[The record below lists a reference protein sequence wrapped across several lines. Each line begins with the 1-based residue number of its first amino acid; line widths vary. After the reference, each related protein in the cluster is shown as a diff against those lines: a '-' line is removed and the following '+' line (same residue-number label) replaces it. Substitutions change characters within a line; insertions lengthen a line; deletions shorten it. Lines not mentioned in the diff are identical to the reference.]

1 MSRTIVGLFKD
12 RAQAEQAV
20 RDLVDEGI
28 DRDDISVVA
37 RDGERGV
44 ADVSDD
50 NVGDTATGAVAGAG
64 GGAVLGGLAG
74 VLLGLGALAIPGIGP
89 IIAAGPIVAG
99 LTGAGI
105 GAATG
110 GLVGALVSAG
120 VPEGEAKYYEEGV
133 RQGGALVIVK
143 NGDAAV
149 GVEDILQR
157 NGAYD
162 TRGRSEQP
170 FAETEASYDRS
181 AADVAPEYGRAGA
194 ERDVAIPVVEEQLE
208 VGKRQ
213 VERGGVRVHTN
224 VEEIPVEQ
232 DVSLRDERV
241 YVERR
246 PVDRPI
252 TEADEAALQNTGFE
266 LRERTERPVVDKQA
280 RVVEEV
286 VINKDVTEH
295 QERVSDTVRR
305 TDVDVEDTRGNVD
318 RGPTRR
324 AS

>member
-12 RAQAEQAV
+12 RARAEQAV
-20 RDLVDEGI
+20 RDLVDAGI

-44 ADVSDD
+44 ADVSTDG
-50 NVGDTATGAVAGAG
+50 VSDTTTGAVAGAG

-74 VLLGLGALAIPGIGP
+74 ILLGLGALAIPGIGP
-89 IIAAGPIVAG
+89 IVAAGPIVAG

-120 VPEGEAKYYEEGV
+120 VPEDEAKYYEEGV
-133 RQGGALVIVK
+133 RQGGSLVIVK

-149 GVEDILQR
+149 GVEEILER

-162 TRGRSEQP
+162 TRGRSGRP
-170 FAETEASYDRS
+170 FAETGESYDRGV
-181 AADVAPEYGRAGA
+181 ANVAPGYGRAGA
-194 ERDVAIPVVEEQLE
+194 EGDVAIPVVEEQIA
-208 VGKRQ
+208 VGKQ
-213 VERGGVRVHTN
+213 VVEKGGVRVKSN
-224 VEEIPVEQ
+224 VEEVPVEQ
-232 DVSLRDERV
+232 DVNLREEHVR
-241 YVERR
+241 VERR
-246 PVDRPI
+246 PVDRPL
-252 TEADEAALQNTGFE
+252 TQADADAF
-266 LRERTERPVVDKQA
+266 REGTIDVSERAEVPVVVKRA

-286 VINKDVTEH
+286 VVGKEVREH

-305 TDVDVEDTRGNVD
+305 TNVDVEELDGK
-318 RGPTRR
+318 PRR
-324 AS
+324 K